1 MNNQPNNDFSFSSGN
16 LLLFLYKWRKLLIII
31 SASAALISAIV
42 SLVIREKYKSTV
54 ILFPTRTNSISKVL
68 LSENTSGK
76 FDILDFGEE
85 EQAEQ
90 MLQVLNSD
98 EIRVRII
105 EKYNLMQHW
114 DIDPN
119 DQYKMTKL
127 FNAYESNIRFKR
139 TEFMSVKIDVMDY
152 SPDTAALI
160 ANDIAA
166 LHDSVRNRM
175 RKDLAKQA
183 FEIVKAAYLDQK
195 WRIQLMEDS
204 LTKIRAMG
212 VYSFESQAEVLS
224 DQLGAA
230 LVKGNKQAAGE
241 IEENLKK
248 ISLYGS
254 SFISLTEQ
262 LVNEYKQL
270 SVVRARYDEAKV
282 DAEKTLET
290 KFVVNHAFPAEKKS
304 YPIRWLIVVVS
315 TVATFLLTLFSIVLF
330 ESIKQ
335 VKEVSKE

>member
-1 MNNQPNNDFSFSSGN
+1 MNQSSNEFNFSSGN
-16 LLLFLYKWRKLLIII
+16 LLVFLYKWRKLLIIVSVVAVVI
-31 SASAALISAIV
+31 SSIV
-42 SLVIREKYKSTV
+42 SLLIREKYKSTV
-54 ILFPTRTNSISKVL
+54 ILFPTRTNSIAKVL
-68 LSENTSGK
+68 LAENMSGK

-98 EIRVRII
+98 EIRARVI

-114 DIDPN
+114 DINPN
-119 DQYKMTKL
+119 DKFKMTKL
-127 FNAYESNIRFKR
+127 FKAYESNIRFKR
-139 TEFMSVKIDVMDY
+139 TEFMSVRIDVMDF

-166 LHDSVRNRM
+166 LHDTVRNRM
-175 RKDLAKQA
+175 RKELAVQA

-195 WRIQLMEDS
+195 WRIQLLEDS
-204 LTKIRAMG
+204 LTKIREMG
-212 VYSFESQAEVLS
+212 VYSYESQAEVLS

-230 LVKGNKQAAGE
+230 LVSGNRKAAEE
-241 IEENLKK
+241 IEANLKK
-248 ISLYGS
+248 ISTYGS

-282 DAEKTLET
+282 DAEKTMES
-290 KFVVNHAFPAEKKS
+290 KFVVNRAFPAEKKS

-315 TVATFLLTLFSIVLF
+315 TAATFLLTLFGIVLY

-335 VKEVSKE
+335 IKDVSAA